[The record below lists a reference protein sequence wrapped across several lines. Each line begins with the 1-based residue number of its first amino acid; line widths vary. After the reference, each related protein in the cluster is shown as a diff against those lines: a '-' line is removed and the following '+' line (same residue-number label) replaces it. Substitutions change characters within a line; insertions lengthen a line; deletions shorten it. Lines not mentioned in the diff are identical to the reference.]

1 MTNFTY
7 LLDTNI
13 LSDLIRDPAGN
24 VAKQIAKMGE
34 KTVCTNIIVACE
46 LRFGAEK
53 KKSALL
59 QARIEELL
67 QVLDVL
73 AMDVDTD
80 LHYADIRAGLEAAGT
95 PIGPNDLLIAAH
107 ARSLDLTLV
116 SANVKEFSRVP
127 GLSLENWLE

>member
-13 LSDLIRDPAGN
+13 LSDLIRNPGGN
-24 VAKQIAKMGE
+24 VAKRIAE
-34 KTVCTNIIVACE
+34 VREETICTSIIVACE

-53 KKSALL
+53 KKSPPL
-59 QARIEELL
+59 QARVEELL

-73 AMDVDTD
+73 AMDVDAD
-80 LHYADIRAGLEAAGT
+80 LHYGDIRAELEAAGT

-107 ARSLDLTLV
+107 ARSLNLTLI

-127 GLSLENWLE
+127 GLSIENWLE

>member
-13 LSDLIRDPAGN
+13 LSDLIRNPVGS
-24 VAKQIAKMGE
+24 VAEQIAKMGE

>member
-13 LSDLIRDPAGN
+13 LSDLIRYPGGS
-24 VAKQIAKMGE
+24 VAKKIAEMGE
-34 KTVCTNIIVACE
+34 ETVCTSIIVACE
-46 LRFGAEK
+46 MRFGAEK
-53 KKSALL
+53 KRSPLL
-59 QARIEELL
+59 QARVEELL

-80 LHYADIRAGLEAAGT
+80 LHYGDIRAELEAAGT

-107 ARSLDLTLV
+107 SRSLNLTLV

-127 GLSLENWLE
+127 GLSLVNWLE

>member
-13 LSDLIRDPAGN
+13 LSDLIRYPGGS
-24 VAKQIAKMGE
+24 VAKKIAEMGE
-34 KTVCTNIIVACE
+34 ETVCTSIIVACE
-46 LRFGAEK
+46 MRFGAEK
-53 KKSALL
+53 KRSPLL
-59 QARIEELL
+59 QARVEELL

-80 LHYADIRAGLEAAGT
+80 SHYRNIRAELEAAGT

-107 ARSLDLTLV
+107 SRSLNLTLV

-127 GLSLENWLE
+127 GLSLVNWLE

>member
-13 LSDLIRDPAGN
+13 LFDLIRNPGGR
-24 VAKQIAKMGE
+24 VAKRIAEMGE
-34 KTVCTNIIVACE
+34 ETICTSIIVACE

-53 KKSALL
+53 KKAPPL
-59 QARIEELL
+59 QKRVEELL

-73 AMDVDTD
+73 AMDVDAD
-80 LHYADIRAGLEAAGT
+80 LHYGDIRADLEAAGT
-95 PIGPNDLLIAAH
+95 PIGPNDMLIAAH
-107 ARSLDLTLV
+107 ARYLNLTLV

-127 GLSLENWLE
+127 GLSVENWLE

>member
-13 LSDLIRDPAGN
+13 LSDLIRNPGGN
-24 VAKQIAKMGE
+24 VAKRIMDAGE
-34 KTVCTNIIVACE
+34 ETVCTSSIVACE

-53 KKSALL
+53 KKSPPLL
-59 QARIEELL
+59 ARVEELL
-67 QVLDVL
+67 RVLDVL
-73 AMDVDTD
+73 ALDAGAD
-80 LHYADIRAGLEAAGT
+80 LHHGDIRTELEAAGA

-107 ARSLDLTLV
+107 ARSLNLTLV
-116 SANVKEFSRVP
+116 SANVSEFSRVP

>member
-13 LSDLIRDPAGN
+13 LSDLIRYPGGS
-24 VAKQIAKMGE
+24 VAKKIAEMGE
-34 KTVCTNIIVACE
+34 ETVCTSIIVACE
-46 LRFGAEK
+46 MRFGAEK
-53 KKSALL
+53 KRSPLL
-59 QARIEELL
+59 QARVEELL

-73 AMDVDTD
+73 SMDVDTD
-80 LHYADIRAGLEAAGT
+80 LHYGNIRAELEAAGT

-107 ARSLDLTLV
+107 SRSLNLTLV

-127 GLSLENWLE
+127 GLSLVNWLE